1 MFGCRAGSIQQGK
14 CRKKQR
20 GDSLARDRPCFPN
33 FRRPGSVPR
42 SQLIVTPKL
51 FGTYEFEPA
60 FPVPRCEI
68 RCKSSLVP
76 SAATR
81 SPECCVSLISDS
93 LASLVSDSLAGLISA
108 ALPSSVAGSLPNLG
122 SILIRSSFP
131 GALADSDSGSPGVP
145 FPDLFRVPL
154 PVLRW
159 LVFYSLL
166 LEDFSS
172 VDS

>member
-1 MFGCRAGSIQQGK
+1 M
-14 CRKKQR
+14 
-20 GDSLARDRPCFPN
+20 
-33 FRRPGSVPR
+33 
-42 SQLIVTPKL
+42 
-51 FGTYEFEPA
+51 
-60 FPVPRCEI
+60 
-68 RCKSSLVP
+68 
-76 SAATR
+76 
-81 SPECCVSLISDS
+81 SLISDS

-131 GALADSDSGSPGVP
+131 GALADSASGSPGVP